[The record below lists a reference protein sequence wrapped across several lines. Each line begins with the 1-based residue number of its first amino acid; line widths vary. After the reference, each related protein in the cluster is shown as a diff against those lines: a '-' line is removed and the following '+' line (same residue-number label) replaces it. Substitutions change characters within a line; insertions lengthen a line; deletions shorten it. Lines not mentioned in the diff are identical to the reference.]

1 MNLADLLPIVGANLF
16 VGAIQLFIFYRF
28 FRNAQ
33 KMLEI
38 TAEYLKGITDIS
50 IKGISEAAVRVNRFN
65 NGKEAE

>member
-1 MNLADLLPIVGANLF
+1 
-16 VGAIQLFIFYRF
+16 
-28 FRNAQ
+28 
-33 KMLEI
+33 MLEI